1 MQRLSFR
8 YSSGT
13 ELAAFTA
20 ALGYQNARAVQL
32 TSGQLEGHLQ
42 ATAFSETHGCIGLE
56 QNQSLLYT
64 ADKSAD
70 SHEICVVQRVAG
82 DTEDYV
88 DYGKSYSN
96 GTITALLWEKNETA
110 CVLGKRGRMLLSSSS
125 NETIK
130 QVAASVDALC
140 GGAGSRA
147 LELMERFNLFAPTAE
162 FYGKLENALY
172 QRIYA
177 PEPDVH
183 GTSEQNLLTLLFQAL
198 TTDCSPLR
206 GVNQNRIEI
215 LRDVVKAQFA
225 TSDFQPISIT
235 ALAKELHT
243 SRRTLENAVNDYM
256 FIGPHDLVR
265 SARLEQA
272 RELNTSAAAREVFT
286 EKTGLKPNLGNIYQH
301 FELPKGSKGT
311 QLYKAHFG
319 IHPKEDR
326 QLTAA

>member
-1 MQRLSFR
+1 MQRLSFK
-8 YSSGT
+8 YSTGT
-13 ELAAFTA
+13 ELAAFSA

-32 TSGQLEGHLQ
+32 TSGPLEGHLQ
-42 ATAFSETHGCIGLE
+42 ATAFSETHGCVGLE

-64 ADKSAD
+64 AEVSPDI
-70 SHEICVVQRVAG
+70 HEFCVVQRVAEG
-82 DTEDYV
+82 IEDYV
-88 DYGKSYSN
+88 DFGRSYSD
-96 GTITALLWEKNETA
+96 GTLTSLLWEKGESS
-110 CVLGKRGRMLLSSSS
+110 CVLGKRGRMLVSSSS
-125 NETIK
+125 TETVK
-130 QVAASVDALC
+130 QIAASVDALC
-140 GGAGSRA
+140 GGAGSKA
-147 LELMERFNLFAPTAE
+147 LELMERFNRFVPNAE

-177 PEPDVH
+177 PVPDVH
-183 GTSEQNLLTLLFQAL
+183 GTSEQNLITLLFQAL

-206 GVNQNRIEI
+206 GASQSRIEI

-235 ALAKELHT
+235 ALAEQLHT
-243 SRRTLENAVNDYM
+243 SRRTIENAVNDYM

-286 EKTGLKPNLGNIYQH
+286 EKTGLKPTLGNIYKH

-311 QLYKAHFG
+311 ALYRAHFG

-326 QLTAA
+326 ELAAA